1 MAAPKTTYVISVS
14 KVKDI
19 ASLLNDKNVVVVT
32 HLKDIDGIS
41 SAAIA
46 MNVFGEMLSSVVFSD
61 FEVDAIKEANGILN
75 KLNPENSVVIF
86 ADLNFNDNAIE
97 LYEEAF
103 KMLKANRNIIIWLD
117 HHTIASKNVKE
128 LIEKYADY
136 IIAGENKNY
145 CGAELVA
152 EHIAKPLGKYGDKVA
167 KLAKMAH
174 ASDFA
179 LHDKDDEKRKK
190 LSYAIASCYLYAK
203 DFREVQAGL
212 LKIAKA
218 VAKDPNN
225 YDNDEFIK
233 ERATSYEEKQRPLKE
248 ELGKNV
254 HVINLNGHTIVI
266 GFNFSGSLQTNDGCN
281 HLFSLAAASGKK
293 ADMALYIK
301 VDRGTGHIRVVDDS
315 NINSVPLA
323 QIFGGNGHPKASAFT
338 IPEDLLN
345 ELRNPNM
352 RKEAEQS
359 SIKRIEEKWKPLL
372 AKKDK
377 TVVNS

>member
-1 MAAPKTTYVISVS
+1 MAAPKTTEVISVS

-19 ASLLNDKNVVVVT
+19 ASLLDDKKVVVVT
-32 HLKDIDGIS
+32 HLKDIDGIA

-46 MNVFGEMLSSVVFSD
+46 MNVFGERLSGVIFSD
-61 FEVDAIKEANGILN
+61 FEVDAIKEANQILN
-75 KLNPENSVVIF
+75 KLNPKNSVVIF

-103 KMLKANRNIIIWLD
+103 KMLKANGNIIIWLD

-136 IIAGENKNY
+136 IIAGENKDY

-152 EHIAKPLGKYGDKVA
+152 EHIAKPLGKYDKKVA
-167 KLAKMAH
+167 KCAKMAH

-179 LHDKDDEKRKK
+179 LHDEEDEKRKK
-190 LSYAIASCYLYAK
+190 LSYAIASYLDTK
-203 DFREVQAGL
+203 DFQELQAGL
-212 LKIAKA
+212 LKIAEA

-225 YDNDEFIK
+225 YDADEFIK
-233 ERATSYEEKQRPLKE
+233 ERTALYEEKQKSLKE
-248 ELGKNV
+248 ELGKNA
-254 HVINLNGHTIVI
+254 HVINLNSYTIVV
-266 GFNFSGSLQTNDGCN
+266 GFNFSGSLQTNDGCDY
-281 HLFSLAAASGKK
+281 LFSVAATSGRK
-293 ADMALYIK
+293 ADMALYVK
-301 VDRGTGHIRVVDDS
+301 VDRGTGHNRVADNS

-345 ELRNPNM
+345 ELRDSKMKDVAKQNF
-352 RKEAEQS
+352 
-359 SIKRIEEKWKPLL
+359 IKRIEEKWKPLL
-372 AKKDK
+372 TQKNKGANK
-377 TVVNS
+377 

>member
-1 MAAPKTTYVISVS
+1 MEEISISKTTDMEGLLDNRNVI
-14 KVKDI
+14 
-19 ASLLNDKNVVVVT
+19 VVT
-32 HLKDIDGIS
+32 HLKDIDGIA
-41 SAAIA
+41 SAAIL
-46 MNVFGEMLSSVVFSD
+46 MNVFGERISDVVFSD
-61 FEVDAIKEANGILN
+61 FEFNTIKEANQIL
-75 KLNPENSVVIF
+75 KELNPENSVVIF
-86 ADLNFNDNAIE
+86 ADLNFNDNAIG
-97 LYEEAF
+97 LYEETF
-103 KMLKANRNIIIWLD
+103 KMLKANGNIIIWLD
-117 HHTIASKNVKE
+117 HHTIASNNVKG

-136 IIAGENKNY
+136 IIAGENND

-152 EHIAKPLGKYGDKVA
+152 KHIAKPLGKYDEKVA
-167 KLAKMAH
+167 KLANMAH

-179 LHDKDDEKRKK
+179 LHDERDEERKI
-190 LSYAIASCYLYAK
+190 LSEAIAIYLDTK
-203 DFREVQAGL
+203 DFQEVQAGL

-218 VAKDPNN
+218 VAKDPDN
-225 YDNDEFIK
+225 YYNDEFIK
-233 ERATSYEEKQRPLKE
+233 ERAAFYEEKQRSLKE

-301 VDRGTGHIRVVDDS
+301 VDRGTGHIRVADDS
-315 NINSVPLA
+315 NIDSIPLA
-323 QIFGGNGHPKASAFT
+323 RIFGGNGHPKASAFD
-338 IPEDLLN
+338 IPKDLLN

-359 SIKRIEEKWKPLL
+359 SIKHIEEKWKPLL

>member
-1 MAAPKTTYVISVS
+1 MEISKTTDM
-14 KVKDI
+14 KR
-19 ASLLNDKNVVVVT
+19 LLDKRKVVVVT
-32 HLKDIDGIS
+32 HLKDIDGIA

-75 KLNPENSVVIF
+75 KLNPENSAVIF
-86 ADLNFNDNAIE
+86 ADLNFNDSAIE

-103 KMLKANRNIIIWLD
+103 RALKANGNIIIWLD

-136 IIAGENKNY
+136 IIAGENKDY

-152 EHIAKPLGKYGDKVA
+152 EHIAKPLGKYDDKVA

-179 LHDKDDEKRKK
+179 LHDKEDEKRKE
-190 LSYAIASCYLYAK
+190 LSYAIASYLDTK
-203 DFREVQAGL
+203 DFQELQTSL
-212 LKIAKA
+212 LKIAEA

-233 ERATSYEEKQRPLKE
+233 ERAAFYKEKQKSLKE

-254 HVINLNGHTIVI
+254 YIIDLKDHTIVV
-266 GFNFSGSLQTNDGCN
+266 GFNFSGSLQTNDGCGY
-281 HLFSLAAASGKK
+281 LFSVVATSGKK
-293 ADMALYIK
+293 VEMALYVK
-301 VDRGTGHIRVVDDS
+301 VDRGTGHIRVADDS

-323 QIFGGNGHPKASAFT
+323 QIFGGNGHPKASAFP
-338 IPEDLLN
+338 IPVYLLN
-345 ELRNPNM
+345 ELRDPKM
-352 RKEAEQS
+352 KEVAKQNF
-359 SIKRIEEKWKPLL
+359 IKRIEEKWETLL
-372 AKKDK
+372 NQKNK
-377 TVVNS
+377 VNNK

>member
-1 MAAPKTTYVISVS
+1 MEISISKTADMKGLLDNRNVI
-14 KVKDI
+14 
-19 ASLLNDKNVVVVT
+19 VVT
-32 HLKDIDGIS
+32 HLKDIDGIA

-46 MNVFGEMLSSVVFSD
+46 MNVFGERLSGVVFSD
-61 FEVDAIKEANGILN
+61 FEVDAIKEANQILN
-75 KLNPENSVVIF
+75 KLNPKNSVVIF

-97 LYEEAF
+97 LYEETF
-103 KMLKANRNIIIWLD
+103 KMLKANGNIIIWLD
-117 HHTIASKNVKE
+117 HHTIASNNVKE

-152 EHIAKPLGKYGDKVA
+152 EHIAKPLGKYDEKVA
-167 KLAKMAH
+167 KCAKMAH
-174 ASDFA
+174 TSDFA
-179 LHDKDDEKRKK
+179 LHDEDDEKRKK
-190 LSYAIASCYLYAK
+190 LSYAIASYLDTK
-203 DFREVQAGL
+203 DFQELQAGL

-233 ERATSYEEKQRPLKE
+233 ERATFYEEKQRSLKE
-248 ELGKNV
+248 ELGKNA

-301 VDRGTGHIRVVDDS
+301 VDRGTGHIRVADNS

-345 ELRNPNM
+345 ELRDPNM

>member
-1 MAAPKTTYVISVS
+1 MEISKTTDMKNLLYNR
-14 KVKDI
+14 KVV
-19 ASLLNDKNVVVVT
+19 LVT
-32 HLKDIDGIS
+32 HLKDIDGMA

-61 FEVDAIKEANGILN
+61 FEVDAIKEANEILN
-75 KLNPENSVVIF
+75 KLKPENSVVIF

-97 LYEEAF
+97 LYEETF
-103 KMLKANRNIIIWLD
+103 KMLKANGNIIIWLD

-152 EHIAKPLGKYGDKVA
+152 EHVAKPLGKYDDKVA

-179 LHDKDDEKRKK
+179 LRDEDDEKRKK
-190 LSYAIASCYLYAK
+190 LSYAIASYLDTK
-203 DFREVQAGL
+203 DFQELQAGL

-218 VAKDPNN
+218 VGKDPNN

-233 ERATSYEEKQRPLKE
+233 ERATFYEEKQKSLKE
-248 ELGKNV
+248 ELGKNT

-266 GFNFSGSLQTNDGCN
+266 GFNFSGSLQTNDGCDY
-281 HLFSLAAASGKK
+281 LFSVAATSGRK
-293 ADMALYIK
+293 ADMALYVK
-301 VDRGTGHIRVVDDS
+301 VDRGTGHIRVADDS

-338 IPEDLLN
+338 IPGDLLN
-345 ELRNPNM
+345 ELRDSKM
-352 RKEAEQS
+352 KEVAKQNF
-359 SIKRIEEKWKPLL
+359 IKRIEEKWEPLL
-372 AKKDK
+372 TQKDK
-377 TVVNS
+377 VNNK

>member
-1 MAAPKTTYVISVS
+1 MAAPKTTEVISVS

-19 ASLLNDKNVVVVT
+19 ASLLDDKKVVVVT
-32 HLKDIDGIS
+32 HLKDIDGIA

-46 MNVFGEMLSSVVFSD
+46 MNVFGERLIGVVFSD

-75 KLNPENSVVIF
+75 KLNPKNSVIIF

-97 LYEEAF
+97 LYEEKF
-103 KMLKANRNIIIWLD
+103 KMLKANGNIIIWLD

-136 IIAGENKNY
+136 IIAGENKDY

-152 EHIAKPLGKYGDKVA
+152 EHVAKPLGKYGDRVA

-174 ASDFA
+174 TSDFA
-179 LHDKDDEKRKK
+179 LHDEDDEKRKK
-190 LSYAIASCYLYAK
+190 LSYAIANYLDTK
-203 DFREVQAGL
+203 DFQEVQAGL

-233 ERATSYEEKQRPLKE
+233 EGAALYEEKQKSLKE
-248 ELGKNV
+248 ELGKNAY
-254 HVINLNGHTIVI
+254 VINLNGHTIVI
-266 GFNFSGSLQTNDGCN
+266 GFNFSGSLQTNDGCDY
-281 HLFSLAAASGKK
+281 LFSLAATSGKK

-301 VDRGTGHIRVVDDS
+301 VDRGTGHIRIADDS

-323 QIFGGNGHPKASAFT
+323 QIFGGNGHPKASAFP

-372 AKKDK
+372 NQKDK
-377 TVVNS
+377 ATNK

>member
-1 MAAPKTTYVISVS
+1 MAAPKTTDVISVS

-32 HLKDIDGIS
+32 HLKDIDGIT

-61 FEVDAIKEANGILN
+61 FEVDAIKGANQILN
-75 KLNPENSVVIF
+75 KLNPENTAVIF
-86 ADLNFNDNAIE
+86 SDLNFNDSAIE

-103 KMLKANRNIIIWLD
+103 RMLKANGNIIIWLD

-136 IIAGENKNY
+136 IIAGENKDY

-152 EHIAKPLGKYGDKVA
+152 EHVAKPLGKYGDKVA
-167 KLAKMAH
+167 KLAKIAH

-179 LHDKDDEKRKK
+179 LHDEEDEKRKE
-190 LSYAIASCYLYAK
+190 LSYAIASYLDTK
-203 DFREVQAGL
+203 DFQELQTSL
-212 LKIAKA
+212 LKIAEA
-218 VAKDPNN
+218 VAEDPDN

-233 ERATSYEEKQRPLKE
+233 ERAAFYKEKQKSLKE
-248 ELGKNV
+248 ELGKN
-254 HVINLNGHTIVI
+254 IYIIDLKGHTIVV
-266 GFNFSGSLQTNDGCN
+266 GFNFSGSLQTNDGCDY
-281 HLFSLAAASGKK
+281 LFSAATASGRK
-293 ADMALYIK
+293 ADMALYVK
-301 VDRGTGHIRVVDDS
+301 VDRGTGHIRVADDS

-323 QIFGGNGHPKASAFT
+323 QIFGGNGHPKASAFP

-345 ELRNPNM
+345 ELRDHKM
-352 RKEAEQS
+352 KEAAKQNF
-359 SIKRIEEKWKPLL
+359 IKRVEEKWEPLL
-372 AKKDK
+372 TQKNKGANK
-377 TVVNS
+377 

>member
-1 MAAPKTTYVISVS
+1 MEISISKTTDMKGLLDNRNVI
-14 KVKDI
+14 
-19 ASLLNDKNVVVVT
+19 VVT
-32 HLKDIDGIS
+32 HLKDIDGIA

-46 MNVFGEMLSSVVFSD
+46 MNVFGERLSGVVFSD
-61 FEVDAIKEANGILN
+61 FEFDAIEKANQILKELS
-75 KLNPENSVVIF
+75 PENSVVIF
-86 ADLNFNDNAIE
+86 ADLNFNDNAIK
-97 LYEEAF
+97 LYEETF
-103 KMLKANRNIIIWLD
+103 KMLKAKGNKIIWLD
-117 HHTIASKNVKE
+117 HHTIASNNVKE

-152 EHIAKPLGKYGDKVA
+152 EYIAKLLGKYDDKVA
-167 KLAKMAH
+167 QLAKMAH
-174 ASDFA
+174 TSDFA

-203 DFREVQAGL
+203 DFQEVQACL
-212 LKIAKA
+212 LKIAEA

-233 ERATSYEEKQRPLKE
+233 ERATFYEEKQRSLKE

-301 VDRGTGHIRVVDDS
+301 VDRGTGHIRVADDS

-323 QIFGGNGHPKASAFT
+323 QIFDGNGHPPASAFP
-338 IPEDLLN
+338 IPKDLLN
-345 ELRNPNM
+345 ELRDPDPKK
-352 RKEAEQS
+352 KEAAKQNF
-359 SIKRIEEKWKPLL
+359 IKRIEEKWKPLL